1 MMKMI
6 LMKTWT
12 YNNQP
17 IEEIDPKYLAFVYLI
32 TNITNG
38 KKYIGLKTTKS
49 KKTKMVK
56 GKKKR
61 FTVESDWRDYWSSS
75 AELKNDIELLGK
87 ESFSREILYFCLN
100 KGTANYLE
108 AREQF
113 DKRVLENPDEWYNGI
128 INCRVHWSHVKIEKV

>member
-1 MMKMI
+1 M
-6 LMKTWT
+6 WY
-12 YNNQP
+12 YNSQP
-17 IEEIDPKYLAFVYLI
+17 VEEIDPKYLAFVYLI
-32 TNITNG
+32 TNIKTN

-49 KKTKMVK
+49 KKTKQVK

-75 AELKNDIELLGK
+75 EELKNDIELLGK
-87 ESFSREILYFCLN
+87 DSFKREILYFCLN

-113 DKRVLENPDEWYNGI
+113 DKRVLENPDLWYNGI
-128 INCRVHWSHVKIEKV
+128 INCRVHWSHVKL

>member
-1 MMKMI
+1 M
-6 LMKTWT
+6 WY
-12 YNNQP
+12 YNNEP
-17 IEEIDPKYLAFVYLI
+17 VEEIDPKYLAFVYLI
-32 TNITNG
+32 TNIQSN

-49 KKTKMVK
+49 KKTKQVK

-75 AELKNDIELLGK
+75 EELKNDIELLGK
-87 ESFSREILYFCLN
+87 EAFKREILYFCLN
-100 KGTANYLE
+100 KVTANYLE

-128 INCRVHWSHVKIEKV
+128 INCRVHWSHVKIDNQV